1 MKKGIVIHEV
11 HLQGAAGDYR
21 DMKKK
26 RTSPALGE
34 NGIGVRKGFLEEV
47 ASKPRPKG

>member
-1 MKKGIVIHEV
+1 MIHEV
-11 HLQGAAGDYR
+11 HPQGAAGDCG

-26 RTSPALGE
+26 SASPALGE